1 MRYVLGPTFPSEV
14 ASPPVKS
21 DPTPDLL
28 GVENGQARYRVPAY
42 SLSDSNRLDEI
53 RVYLIPDGI
62 SAFSD
67 AAELVASAHP
77 FSPVD
82 VSTLQVGGTVAI
94 PLPEVGPGA
103 YLGQTVY
110 GYQD

>member
-14 ASPPVKS
+14 AFPPVKS
-21 DPTPDLL
+21 DPAPDFL
-28 GVENGQARYRVPAY
+28 GVEGGQARYRVPAY
-42 SLSDSNRLDEI
+42 SLDDSNRLDEI
-53 RVYLIPDGI
+53 RVYLVPDGSPAFA
-62 SAFSD
+62 SAD
-67 AAELVASAHP
+67 ELVASSHP